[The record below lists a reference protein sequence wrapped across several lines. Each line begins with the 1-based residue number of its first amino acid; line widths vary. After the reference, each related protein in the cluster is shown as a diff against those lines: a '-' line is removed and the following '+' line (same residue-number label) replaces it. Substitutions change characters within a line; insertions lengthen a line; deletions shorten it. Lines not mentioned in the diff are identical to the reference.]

1 MENTQE
7 EIITVDNIK
16 KPKPP
21 NKPKEAAQRQ
31 RSYSLTSTSVSSPG
45 ESTKSVSKRVLLSRC
60 PCQKSNE
67 SSWKLKCTACSQVW
81 HTNCANLKASRVIPE
96 SVILSLEKTWTCP
109 WCFRSPLLRPPGH
122 PSFTNENQLFG
133 TATADAICEKVSEN
147 ISNNLLPEFQLS
159 MDNLIKS
166 RLKEIS
172 GKVDDQFKMIRDNI
186 SELTVLKEQILTTD
200 SGDLG
205 HSSNESEYPNESQ
218 IPPKLD
224 KNPTNHI
231 EDYQE
236 NFLSIDEITELN
248 AMLGTLTFSQINGR
262 GVASYGEEYHYNG
275 APRAVASEM
284 PNSLK
289 AIIAKIH
296 DDPQYKD
303 EKINQVVINKYTGT
317 THLPEH
323 SDNEATIRPNSHIIT
338 LTPGEVL
345 PIVFKDKVSQN
356 EHKLEPANG
365 SLFAMSMA
373 SQHHW
378 SHRID
383 QADLLNTT
391 RYSITL
397 RSVGKNYKNSTII
410 IGDSNTKHLKFS
422 SGQHKER
429 GTFGYNMPGERIET
443 FHIKQIEERK
453 CLGYRNIVIHCGI
466 NDIRDNSPGRTENDP
481 EPTDV
486 KSHFE
491 LLARKVSLIKQMC
504 PLSSIVV
511 NPLLPTKNQR
521 LNQRVLEFN
530 ALLFEFLANDVRG
543 EGVRSSNL
551 SAFVD
556 EQWGVLR
563 EEYGVWDTRSNSYNK
578 RDILHLGR
586 QGIRLLA
593 KTIRENVF
601 TKLVTSRSYSSTLT
615 NHPRVQQAWTSR

>member
-1 MENTQE
+1 MSVAPTFFTDH
-7 EIITVDNIK
+7 ITV
-16 KPKPP
+16 
-21 NKPKEAAQRQ
+21 
-31 RSYSLTSTSVSSPG
+31 VSSPG
-45 ESTKSVSKRVLLSRC
+45 ESNKTTSKRVLLSRC

-67 SSWKLKCTACSQVW
+67 SSWKLKCTACSQLW

-96 SVILSLEKTWTCP
+96 SVILSLEKWTCP
-109 WCFRSPLLRPPGH
+109 WCFRSPILRPPGH

-172 GKVDDQFKMIRDNI
+172 GKVEDQFKLIRDNI
-186 SELTVLKEQILTTD
+186 SGLTLLKEQMLASDHDPRHT
-200 SGDLG
+200 
-205 HSSNESEYPNESQ
+205 SNETEHPSGSQ
-218 IPPKLD
+218 IPLKLG
-224 KNPTNHI
+224 KNPTNFI
-231 EDYQE
+231 EGYQE
-236 NFLSIDEITELN
+236 NFLSVDDISGLN
-248 AMLGTLTFSQINGR
+248 TMLGTLTFSQVNGR
-262 GVASYGEEYHYNG
+262 GVASYGEEYQYNG
-275 APRAVASEM
+275 APRAVSSEI
-284 PNSLK
+284 PSSLK
-289 AIIAKIH
+289 STIAKIN

-323 SDNEATIRPNSHIIT
+323 SDDEASIMPNSHIIT
-338 LTPGEVL
+338 LTLGEVL

-383 QADLLNTT
+383 QADLPNTT
-391 RYSITL
+391 RYSITF
-397 RSVGKNYKNSTII
+397 RSVGKNYKNSAII
-410 IGDSNTKHLKFS
+410 LGDSNTKHLKFS

-466 NDIRDNSPGRTENDP
+466 NDIRDNSPGRTESDP

-486 KSHFE
+486 KAHFE

-530 ALLFEFLANDVRG
+530 ALLFNFLANDVRG

-563 EEYGVWDTRSNSYNK
+563 EEYGVWDSRSNAYNK
-578 RDILHLGR
+578 RDILHLGK
-586 QGIRLLA
+586 QGIILLA
-593 KTIRENVF
+593 KTIRESVH

-615 NHPRVQQAWTSR
+615 SHPRAQQARSPG